1 MMRRMHSLNRKGYK
15 GQRGNIF
22 FMLFAAVAL
31 VGAFGVGAST
41 IMRGLVTSMSDV
53 TRKTIAEE
61 RMTTAARL
69 AFQHPAQFDPGA
81 DCDSATENTPGQIFL
96 EPMATR
102 DAGTLPH
109 PVNGGLIPE
118 DIGASPKDPWGT
130 QYGYCA
136 WDPGPN
142 QCGTSVAPRR
152 LVGTADPADT
162 VVAIIS
168 AGKDRVFQTTCNNGA
183 SPATT
188 KSDSSDD
195 IIMEF
200 SYNDVQGLGGDDL
213 WKIKDIAPDTATIE
227 KNIEVT
233 GGADFTG
240 AINLMEKG
248 LILPTETDVG
258 HAGST
263 CLTAQQGEI
272 RINTSTSPISLEICH
287 NNNWTALSMNTAD
300 SGPANCT
307 GLGQV
312 SYNDASTGHC
322 YYRGPTG
329 MDWDSAQAYCA
340 ANGDYLTVISSAS
353 ENATIYE
360 NIVQGSALLHWAGA
374 HERDVMGEWRWRGGE
389 LDGVQFWSGEA
400 AGTPVGSA
408 YNYWLSGTPDVGAT
422 QACMQLG
429 YSGGDQ
435 WDDMVCSN
443 TTRRPLCERSGTRGN
458 TGLWMPPAGLIGWW
472 KFDEGSGTA
481 AEDSSVNN
489 NTGTLTGGTT
499 FGEGVSGNA
508 VQLDGTDDYV
518 TMGSSTTLD
527 ETIRS
532 ACAWI
537 YPDNLPSSSTGTI
550 MGKTNGS
557 STGPRLYMAGNGNVG
572 GSVDGARQQSN
583 GILSQNS
590 WHHMCATWTGAAY
603 TAADVKIYLDGANV
617 TDGDVTAA
625 GASQSDA
632 ALDFIIGQASGAN
645 FFKGKIDEAMIF
657 DRELSENEILSI
669 YQNTAD
675 LSQAGGSCNFSNIT
689 LASTLATGAD
699 YNTMLVHNGYLW
711 TTSEAND
718 RIYFNSLADP
728 ATPGAPSYIQSAVNY
743 DAPRSITA
751 NGNYL
756 YVLSANNGKLTVLDI
771 SSPTAPVVRGSI
783 THANLAQGTHI
794 KVIDQNYISIV
805 SPANHRLTIVN
816 VSNPASPALASS
828 VTNGNMTYPDGL
840 DVVGNYIYVPALST
854 GSLTIWDV
862 TDRNNLVIAGQVVD
876 SDLADARSVGVNGRY
891 AYIVTN
897 NQDEIAVV
905 DLNNPAAPV
914 VVGQGTDARMQN
926 AHGAEIIG
934 NYLVTSSDESILVWS
949 LLNPTNPMVVGSYDQ
964 DINNSAFYIQGRY
977 LYFLDT
983 YSQIITLD
991 LGCDPGS
998 DEEDDVDTSS
1008 DIGPDPSVIIA
1019 ANQFAGK
1026 FATGKEHSC
1035 YIKPDASG
1043 WCGGSDA
1050 SGQLGIGVDDAHQE
1064 TLVRTIF
1071 TSAPWPG
1078 LTWITASYHN
1088 TCALDTGGLAWCWGE
1103 ASKGKLG
1110 NGTTTPQA
1118 NNPVQVSDSHRF
1130 TKLDVGGD
1138 VACGLRQDG
1147 RILCWGDDTR
1157 GAMGN
1162 GASGASTTPF
1172 LVPDVGPWV
1181 KVAVGDRSVCGIKAD
1196 GTAWCWGQGNS
1207 GQLGNG
1213 TTTATNQT
1221 PQMVSEAGPWLD
1233 IVVSFAHTCGIKMD
1247 GTAWCWGAANQGKLG
1262 NGVTT
1267 GTYSYPQKVLDD
1279 GPWLQLA
1286 TNKESDAGNSST
1298 CGIKMDGTAWCWGN
1312 NEDGQFGDGTEQN
1325 SAVPVRMG
1333 DSGPWVLITVGDGL
1347 TCGMKMNGSVW
1358 CWGDDDPVYQTIN
1371 GAALGDTSMPTPV
1384 AMAGDPAPSYVEA
1397 NVSLR
1402 DGSAISYDGSS
1413 VSGVANGLRFD
1424 TGGQTVLGHS
1434 STASSSANATPPFTD
1449 GLIGHWSFN
1458 EITGSTTAADS
1469 VGGNTATLQGNAALR
1484 EGKYGNALYVDG
1496 TADYAIVGSPAS
1508 LDNAIMS
1515 ACAWVYQ
1522 QTLVNWFGAIVD
1534 KSDYVT
1540 AGFEMYT
1547 YDTKTGP
1554 GMVGGWKNGAQ
1565 LENVSG
1571 SISNNRWHHLCV
1583 SWSGENLNS
1592 SSISIYVDGVLNVA
1606 TPSTTANGTVN
1617 GDDSAIDL
1625 YIGGFPSGSIYDFR
1639 GYIDEVMIFN
1649 RPLTADDVAAI
1660 YAAPYYTGSV
1670 DLKLDAQ
1677 GSTASSQI
1685 SWKAASASTTRTLGI
1700 DYLTRSFELGHNNA
1714 GVTNWLHAVSPVMEI
1729 TETGNV
1735 GIGTS
1740 GNANARLDISN
1751 GGLRLGNDTSA
1762 CFPTRAGTIRYVGGA
1777 TPYEFC
1783 DGTTWQG
1790 F

>member
-1 MMRRMHSLNRKGYK
+1 
-15 GQRGNIF
+15 
-22 FMLFAAVAL
+22 MLFAAVAL

-96 EPMATR
+96 EPMVTR

-188 KSDSSDD
+188 KSDGSDD
-195 IIMEF
+195 IILEF

-233 GGADFTG
+233 GGGDFTG

-248 LILPTETDVG
+248 LILPTETDTG
-258 HAGST
+258 HTGST

-287 NNNWTALSMNTAD
+287 NNNWAALSMNTD
-300 SGPANCT
+300 NSGPANCT
-307 GLGQV
+307 GLGNL
-312 SYNDASTGHC
+312 SYNDETTGHC
-322 YYRGPTG
+322 YYRNNSNV
-329 MDWDSAQAYCA
+329 DWDAAQAFCA
-340 ANGDYLTVISSAS
+340 ANGDYLAVISSPS
-353 ENATIYE
+353 ENSTVYE
-360 NIVQGSALLHWAGA
+360 NLVNGSGRIYWLGA

-389 LDGVQFWSGEA
+389 LDGVQFWSGES
-400 AGTPVGSA
+400 AGNPVGGA
-408 YNYWLSGTPDVGAT
+408 YTNWVPADPDMGAT
-422 QACMQLG
+422 HQCMQIGLWPEG
-429 YSGGDQ
+429 Q
-435 WDDMVCSN
+435 WDDIGCAN
-443 TTRRPLCERSGTRGN
+443 TNKRALCERSGTRGN
-458 TGLWMPPAGLIGWW
+458 TGQWMPPAGLIGWW

-489 NTGTLTGGTT
+489 NTGTLTGGAT

-625 GASQSDA
+625 GAAQSDA
-632 ALDFIIGQASGAN
+632 ALDFIIGQASGTN
-645 FFKGKIDEAMIF
+645 FFKGRIDEAMIF
-657 DRELSENEILSI
+657 DRELSENEVLSV

-675 LSQAGGSCNFSNIT
+675 LSQIGGSCNFSNINSV
-689 LASTLATGAD
+689 STEPSHIDWL
-699 YNTMLVHNGYLW
+699 TMLVHRDYLW
-711 TTSEAND
+711 GVNSSTN
-718 RIYFNSLADP
+718 RLYFHNLSDP
-728 ATPGAPSYIQSAVNY
+728 SDPGPENYIQDNTYLNDLRA
-743 DAPRSITA
+743 ITG
-751 NGNYL
+751 NGNYI
-756 YVLSANNGKLTVLDI
+756 YAVSNSNQRFTIIDV
-771 SSPTAPVVRGSI
+771 SVPNAPAIRGSI
-783 THANLAQGTHI
+783 NHAYLNDTSFLKAL
-794 KVIDQNYISIV
+794 DQNHIV
-805 SPANHRLTIVN
+805 VLSNASHRMTIVN
-816 VSNPASPALASS
+816 VSNPAAPVIAGTIA
-828 VTNGNMTYPDGL
+828 NMAVPNMAYPDGM
-840 DVVGNYIYVPALST
+840 DIVGNYIYIAAT
-854 GSLTIWDV
+854 GSGALGIVDA
-862 TDRNNLVIAGQVVD
+862 TDPNNPVAVGNV
-876 SDLADARSVGVNGRY
+876 SDWSVLSGSTKVSVNGMY
-891 AYIVTN
+891 AYVVSRNDNRIVVIN
-897 NQDEIAVV
+897 IS
-905 DLNNPAAPV
+905 NPAAPTI
-914 VVGQGTDARMQN
+914 VGQGTDDRMDDT
-926 AHGAEIIG
+926 IWMKRVG
-934 NYLVTSSDESILVWS
+934 NYLITTSNEALLVWS
-949 LLNPTNPMVVGSYDQ
+949 ISNPTNPMVVGAYPT
-964 DINNSAFYIQGRY
+964 NNNTVFDTEGRY
-977 LYFLDT
+977 LYNT
-983 YSQIITLD
+983 SGYNEVNITD
-991 LGCDPGS
+991 LGCDLGGAEE
-998 DEEDDVDTSS
+998 EEDSVSNS
-1008 DIGPDPSVIIA
+1008 IEPDPSVIIA
-1019 ANQFAGK
+1019 TNQFAGK

-1071 TSAPWPG
+1071 TSTPWPG
-1078 LTWITASYHN
+1078 LTWITASFHN

-1118 NNPVQVSDSHRF
+1118 NNPVQVSDGHRF

-1181 KVAVGDRSVCGIKAD
+1181 KVAVGDRTACGIKAD

-1221 PQMVSEAGPWLD
+1221 PQLVSDAGPWLD
-1233 IVVSFAHTCGIKMD
+1233 IVVSFAHTCGIKID

-1262 NGVTT
+1262 NGATT

-1286 TNKESDAGNSST
+1286 TNKETDASNAST
-1298 CGIKMDGTAWCWGN
+1298 CGIKMDGSAWCWGN
-1312 NEDGQFGDGTEQN
+1312 NEDGQFGDGTKQN
-1325 SAVPVRMG
+1325 SAVPVQVA
-1333 DSGPWVLITVGDGL
+1333 DPGPWVLITVGDGL
-1347 TCGMKMNGSVW
+1347 ACGMKMNRSVW
-1358 CWGDDDPVYQTIN
+1358 CWGDDDPLYQTIN
-1371 GAALGDTSMPTPV
+1371 GPALGDTNVPTPV
-1384 AMAGDPAPSYVEA
+1384 ARAGDPAPAYVEA

-1413 VSGVANGLRFD
+1413 VSGIANGLRFD
-1424 TGGQTVLGHS
+1424 TGGQTVLRHS
-1434 STASSSANATPPFTD
+1434 SAASSSASATPPFTN

-1484 EGKYGNALYVDG
+1484 EGKYGNALYLDG

-1508 LDNAIMS
+1508 LDNAIIS

-1522 QTLVNWFGAIVD
+1522 QTLVNWYGSIVD
-1534 KSDYVT
+1534 KSDYAT

-1547 YDTKTGP
+1547 YDSKVGP
-1554 GMVGGWKNGAQ
+1554 GLVGGWKNGAQ
-1565 LENVSG
+1565 LENVYG
-1571 SISNNRWHHLCV
+1571 SISNNRWHHICV

-1592 SSISIYVDGVLNVA
+1592 NSLSIYVDGVLNVI
-1606 TPSTTANGTVN
+1606 TPSATANGTVN

-1625 YIGGFPSGSIYDFR
+1625 YIGGFSGGSMYDFR

-1740 GNANARLDISN
+1740 GTANARLDISN